1 MATKHIHIHVGGKKT
16 KDVAING
23 QRFVSNANA
32 FIKEVNNTKIDF
44 VPTEATP
51 RQAQS
56 ISQSIV
62 DLNILIGAA
71 KRAIAELKRIEN
83 D

>member
-1 MATKHIHIHVGGKKT
+1 MSKHIHIHVGRNKT
-16 KDVAING
+16 SDANG

-32 FIKEVNNTKIDF
+32 FIKSINKTKIDL

-56 ISQSIV
+56 VSQSII
-62 DLNILIGAA
+62 DLNNLISDC
-71 KRAIAELKRIEN
+71 KRAILELKRIEE